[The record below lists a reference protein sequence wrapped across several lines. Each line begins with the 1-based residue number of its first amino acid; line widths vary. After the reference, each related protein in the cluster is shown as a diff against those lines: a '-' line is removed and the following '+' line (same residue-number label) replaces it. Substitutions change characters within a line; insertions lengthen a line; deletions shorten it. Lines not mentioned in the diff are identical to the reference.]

1 MRRTDDGESFAA
13 TNTRPSANGSA
24 SGEASPR
31 AVVVAPRKPAPRTA
45 VPVTTPVA
53 DLEQSLAKVEADTK
67 AAKG

>member
-1 MRRTDDGESFAA
+1 LKLVEIFQTDPEVQAA
-13 TNTRPSANGSA
+13 LLEA
-24 SGEASPR
+24 SGG
-31 AVVVAPRKPAPRTA
+31 TA